1 MGETRS
7 LLLITGTEARS
18 FLQGLVT
25 NDVEKIDTGLV
36 YAALLTPHG
45 KYMADF
51 FLSAKDDGI
60 LLDVDADLADML

>member
-36 YAALLTPHG
+36 YAALLTPQG